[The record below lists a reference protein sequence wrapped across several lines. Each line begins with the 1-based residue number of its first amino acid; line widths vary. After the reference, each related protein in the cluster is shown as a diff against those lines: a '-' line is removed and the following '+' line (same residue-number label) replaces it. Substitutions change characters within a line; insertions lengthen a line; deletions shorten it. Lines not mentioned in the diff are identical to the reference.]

1 VKVVSLQSQ
10 KGGAGKTL
18 LAVSLAVA
26 AEIEG
31 LSAVVIDLDPQAS
44 ASAWGDIRQSERPAI
59 AAIPPARLAHALQAA
74 RDAAADIVFVDTAP
88 HAGADALTAARAADL
103 MLVPCRPALFDL
115 LAIAATA
122 DIARLAGKPAF
133 AVLNAAPPG
142 ASRLIED
149 AVRAISD
156 HGLPVAPVVISQRA
170 AFAHA
175 LTGGLSAQ
183 ERAPDG
189 AAASEIRALYDWIAA
204 TLAAAQRESV
214 KPLNRQSV
222 KTSGKRMKVE

>member
-10 KGGAGKTL
+10 KGGAGKTM

-26 AEIEG
+26 AVLDG

-44 ASAWGDIRQSERPAI
+44 ASAWGDLRESDRPAL
-59 AAIPPARLAHALQAA
+59 ATVPPARLAQAIEAA
-74 RDAAADIVFVDTAP
+74 RGAGADLVFIDTAP
-88 HAGADALTAARAADL
+88 HAGADALAAARAADL

-115 LAIAATA
+115 LAIGATA
-122 DIARLAGKPAF
+122 DIARIAGKPAF

-149 AVRAISD
+149 AVKAISGR
-156 HGLPVAPVVISQRA
+156 GLPVAPAVISQRA

-175 LTGGLSAQ
+175 LTTGLSAQ
-183 ERAPDG
+183 EHAPDG
-189 AAASEIRALYDWIAA
+189 AAASEIRALYEWIRA
-204 TLAAAQRESV
+204 TISASEREAV
-214 KPLNRQSV
+214 KPSKRQAV
-222 KTSGKRMKVE
+222 KTAKG